1 MTALVFPKLLRQIAE
16 LQFCIVELHRRQ
28 QTDRGRAWLW
38 QLKEHAARQAL
49 AMLRSQVDEKF
60 VELPSAEQRK
70 LIANHWLLQDPR
82 AATRTA
88 TVPKWRL
95 ELQTRA
101 RQALEQSLH
110 ELQQRRQQ
118 LYSKAQESSRWPTC

>member
-1 MTALVFPKLLRQIAE
+1 MTALVSPKLLRQIAE
-16 LQFCIVELHRRQ
+16 LRFCIIELHRRQ

-38 QLKEHAARQAL
+38 ELKEHAARQAL
-49 AMLRSQVDEKF
+49 AMLRSQVDED

-110 ELQQRRQQ
+110 ELQQRRETS
-118 LYSKAQESSRWPTC
+118 YGPSAGTR

>member
-1 MTALVFPKLLRQIAE
+1 MTALVSPKLLRQIAE
-16 LQFCIVELHRRQ
+16 LRFCIIELHRRQ

-38 QLKEHAARQAL
+38 ELKEHAARQAL
-49 AMLRSQVDEKF
+49 AMLRSQVDDQL

-70 LIANHWLLQDPR
+70 LIAKHWLLQDPR

-88 TVPKWRL
+88 TIPKWRR
-95 ELQTRA
+95 ELQARA
-101 RQALEQSLH
+101 RQSLEQSLH

-118 LYSKAQESSRWPTC
+118 S

>member
-1 MTALVFPKLLRQIAE
+1 MTALVSPKRLRQIAE
-16 LQFCIVELHRRQ
+16 LRFCIIELHRRQ
-28 QTDRGRAWLW
+28 QTDRGRAWMW

-49 AMLRSQVDEKF
+49 AMLRSQVDED

-88 TVPKWRL
+88 TAPQWRR
-95 ELQTRA
+95 ELQARA
-101 RQALEQSLH
+101 RQTLEQSLQ
-110 ELQQRRQQ
+110 ELQQRR
-118 LYSKAQESSRWPTC
+118 YNAHGHP

>member
-1 MTALVFPKLLRQIAE
+1 MTALVSSKLLRQIAE
-16 LQFCIVELHRRQ
+16 LRFCILELHRRQ

-38 QLKEHAARQAL
+38 QLKEHAARQVL
-49 AMLRSQVDEKF
+49 AMLRTQVDEEL

-70 LIANHWLLQDPR
+70 LIANHSLLQDPR
-82 AATRTA
+82 AATRSA
-88 TVPKWRL
+88 TVPQWRRK
-95 ELQTRA
+95 LQARA

-118 LYSKAQESSRWPTC
+118 L